1 MYTKVLTWRAAEV
14 KGSIAFMVAL
24 YTIAGAGGRALGP
37 LIGGA
42 VMAPVAHGDGGM
54 NCDYPPRSE
63 CDVPP
68 AWNPNGAAGPDYCC
82 ISLLQTAAAGG
93 YCTAGCEEANANV
106 YLPIM
111 TAFGVCIG
119 LLTLYNHRAVAL
131 YEQHEAAQSL
141 YAASDPE
148 GF

>member
-1 MYTKVLTWRAAEV
+1 MYTRVLTWRAAEV

-37 LIGGA
+37 LIGSA
-42 VMAPVAHGDGGM
+42 IMAPVAHGDGQM
-54 NCDYPPRSE
+54 NCDYRSD

-68 AWNPNGAAGPDYCC
+68 SWNPNGPAGPDYCC
-82 ISLLQTAAAGG
+82 ISLVG

-106 YLPIM
+106 YLPVV

-131 YEQHEAAQSL
+131 YEQHEGMQIHRS
-141 YAASDPE
+141 YPE
-148 GF
+148 GI